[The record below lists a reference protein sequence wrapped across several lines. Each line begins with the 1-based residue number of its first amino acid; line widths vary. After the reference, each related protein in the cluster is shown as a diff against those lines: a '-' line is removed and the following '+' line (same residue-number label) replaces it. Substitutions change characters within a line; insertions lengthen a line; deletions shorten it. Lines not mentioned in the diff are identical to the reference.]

1 MAGEHENSKPLVEDP
16 EQQFLS
22 SEYTALIDL
31 DRARNERLDRILTI
45 FMTLAAAPWALYAL
59 TIKDH
64 QADLCKTEFCLPTLI
79 AIAFIATGI
88 LGSLIAMMYIQVWFN
103 VVLYMRALNA
113 IRKHFLKPET
123 LAFNLPRDEKTPP
136 YLQWDR
142 YIELAVI
149 GMAVVNSFYVALGIY
164 AFSHWDCCFAGRFG
178 AAIVAGLSWFGLQVW
193 YCSWQGANRQK
204 HSSNPKGELRWD

>member
-1 MAGEHENSKPLVEDP
+1 MAGEHENTKPVVEDP

-22 SEYTALIDL
+22 SEYSALIDL

-113 IRKHFLKPET
+113 IRKHFLNPKT
-123 LAFNLPRDEKTPP
+123 LDFNLPLDEKNPP
-136 YLQWDR
+136 YLRWDR

-149 GMAVVNSFYVALGIY
+149 GMAVVNAFYVALGLY
-164 AFSHWDCCFAGRFG
+164 AFIHWDCCFAGRFG
-178 AAIVAGLSWFGLQVW
+178 AAILIGSAWLVLHIW
-193 YCSWQGANRQK
+193 YCREQGKKREEG
-204 HSSNPKGELRWD
+204 SNKGELLWK